1 MLLLDY
7 FLQIKG
13 VEYLGENLIF
23 ILRIS
28 IFDSFFFSQ
37 DYLTNHD
44 QQQPNSNQQ
53 LTNNPHSLSPSVYIL
68 SEKFPEFQIT
78 YNHSWQKLSEAGKI
92 MPLPE
97 HEANNSQLLWIS
109 SVFPHLG
116 LKQKYILILPLWFWK
131 KSKCQNR
138 HYSLHVG
145 PLTAGAGA
153 ISEYTA

>member
-44 QQQPNSNQQ
+44 QRQPNSNQQ

-97 HEANNSQLLWIS
+97 HTVGKQSIAVDNLKQSHIL
-109 SVFPHLG
+109 HLQ
-116 LKQKYILILPLWFWK
+116 LKQKHAYITVFVCLLVCFLKKPQLSLQILAKILE
-131 KSKCQNR
+131 
-138 HYSLHVG
+138 LG
-145 PLTAGAGA
+145 
-153 ISEYTA
+153 